1 MQSQSAADLPIAGA
15 EESTGNPGDGILGPQ
30 GWFNDLITIDSRSE
44 LVAIPPI
51 EMSAPVSEFPP
62 ALMNLRLASQAVLDI
77 SRGPDSG
84 GSIIF
89 RAPDPPRVPLS
100 FQSDEF
106 LEDSP
111 ENVRRMQEQF
121 DLHRSGPPGRA
132 RGRGRG
138 VRGGGRIRG
147 THRRGRGAPPQ
158 GRQAPLSRWIRS
170 GLSARDATLQD
181 DLMNNGDLSSD
192 I

>member
-1 MQSQSAADLPIAGA
+1 MQSQSAADLPIADA
-15 EESTGNPGDGILGPQ
+15 EESTGNYGSGIARPQ

-51 EMSAPVSEFPP
+51 EMAAPVSEFPP
-62 ALMNLRLASQAVLDI
+62 ALVNFRLPSQAVLDI
-77 SRGPDSG
+77 GRGLDSS
-84 GSIIF
+84 GSINF

-121 DLHRSGPPGRA
+121 DLHRSGPQA
-132 RGRGRG
+132 EL
-138 VRGGGRIRG
+138 VEE
-147 THRRGRGAPPQ
+147 
-158 GRQAPLSRWIRS
+158 RQASV
-170 GLSARDATLQD
+170 AAA
-181 DLMNNGDLSSD
+181 
-192 I
+192 